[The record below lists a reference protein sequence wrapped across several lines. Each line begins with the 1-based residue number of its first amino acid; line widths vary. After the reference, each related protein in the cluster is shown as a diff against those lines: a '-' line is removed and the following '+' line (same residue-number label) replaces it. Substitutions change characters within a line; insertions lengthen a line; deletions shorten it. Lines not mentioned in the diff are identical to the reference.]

1 MGQSGQFNTLVYKAF
16 IKQLQ
21 DYRQLNGRINRRYG
35 QGEIQ
40 RRMELQKQAWKA
52 VTETELWI
60 VCCSWRMK

>member
-1 MGQSGQFNTLVYKAF
+1 MKDGTESGQFNSLVYKAF

-40 RRMELQKQAWKA
+40 HRMELQKQAWKA
-52 VTETELWI
+52 VTETEL
-60 VCCSWRMK
+60 